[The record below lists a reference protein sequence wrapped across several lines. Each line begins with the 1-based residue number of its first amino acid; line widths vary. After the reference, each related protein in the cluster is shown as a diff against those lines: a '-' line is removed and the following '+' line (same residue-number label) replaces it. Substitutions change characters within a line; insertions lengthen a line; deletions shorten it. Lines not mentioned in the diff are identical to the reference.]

1 MDVQLG
7 CMPRPWNKFAG
18 EEALAGI
25 AAAGFKYYGVLGH
38 RELEITGAKSAE
50 EADAVAARIR
60 QHGLEPRVV
69 ASSTPLTGSEDE
81 ALAHIRRLIDHAKR
95 AGISVL
101 IEMGTSK
108 PELFDKYF
116 AVMRRAA
123 PYAQEQGVVI
133 AMKPHG
139 GLSTTSDD
147 TLRAIEA
154 VNHPGFRLCFDP
166 GNLLYYAGEP
176 PEAALPKLAPLTVA
190 MCIKDETGGNGPQR
204 SVDVTPGDGD
214 VDFPAIF
221 KILADHG
228 FEGRPAIV
236 ETLGGTTLEEVNHEA
251 KRAYQYLTQ
260 MLA

>member
-1 MDVQLG
+1 
-7 CMPRPWNKFAG
+7 MPRPWNKLAG

-50 EADAVAARIR
+50 DADAVAAHIR

-81 ALAHIRRLIDHAKR
+81 ALAHIERLIDNAKR
-95 AGISVL
+95 VGISVL

-108 PELFDKYF
+108 AELFEKYF

-123 PYAQEQGVVI
+123 GYAQEQGVVI

-147 TLRAIEA
+147 CVKAIKM

-166 GNLLYYAGEP
+166 GNLLYYAGER
-176 PEAALPKLAPLTVA
+176 PETTLDKLAPLSVA
-190 MCIKDETGGNGPQR
+190 MCIKDEMGGNGPNR
-204 SVDVTPGDGD
+204 SVNVTPGDGD
-214 VDFPAIF
+214 VDFPAVF
-221 KILADHG
+221 RGLKEHG
-228 FEGRPAIV
+228 FAGKPAII
-236 ETLGGTTLEEVNHEA
+236 ETLGGETLDEVNREA
-251 KRAYQYLTQ
+251 KRAHHYLTEL
-260 MLA
+260 LASV